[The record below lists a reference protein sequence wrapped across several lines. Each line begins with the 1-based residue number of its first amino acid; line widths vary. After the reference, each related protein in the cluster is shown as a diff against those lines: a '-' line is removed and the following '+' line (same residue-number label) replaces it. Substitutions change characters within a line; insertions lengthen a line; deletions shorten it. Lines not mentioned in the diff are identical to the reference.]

1 MGNAYILVITDF
13 FTKWVVVVPL
23 ANTTAL
29 VTAKALVDKVILYHG
44 PPRTVVRDRGFNFTS
59 KLFTSFCKTLD
70 IKYLKL
76 TAYHPQTN
84 GLVELFNRTMMDMV
98 RKYLRKVFAKW
109 EDALPRSNRLCLQ
122 ELRSFI
128 N

>member
-1 MGNAYILVITDF
+1 VPLNAVQRLQTFLNPLKLTHRPFEVLKLDFLGPVTPPSPMGNAYIFVITNF

-59 KLFTSFCKTLD
+59 K
-70 IKYLKL
+70 
-76 TAYHPQTN
+76 
-84 GLVELFNRTMMDMV
+84 
-98 RKYLRKVFAKW
+98 
-109 EDALPRSNRLCLQ
+109 
-122 ELRSFI
+122 
-128 N
+128 